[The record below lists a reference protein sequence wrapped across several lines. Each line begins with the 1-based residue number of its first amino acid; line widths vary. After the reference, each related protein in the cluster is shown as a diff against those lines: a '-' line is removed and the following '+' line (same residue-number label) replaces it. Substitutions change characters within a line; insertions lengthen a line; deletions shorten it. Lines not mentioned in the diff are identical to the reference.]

1 MIVPS
6 AQLWFFFQSYWSP
19 VYLFLPLWINFY
31 SSQYVATT
39 TVMAALRNSSKND
52 QEFPGAGQHGR

>member
-1 MIVPS
+1 MIAPS

-31 SSQYVATT
+31 SSQKCRDDGNGCVTEL
-39 TVMAALRNSSKND
+39 MEK
-52 QEFPGAGQHGR
+52 